1 MVDLLFDNNV
11 TLRMGDT
18 RLNNITAL
26 TWNLNQS
33 QKVFSFL
40 TKSLDPEKYPW
51 QTLHKSLLLLH
62 TIILYG
68 SEAAIDSCIQMFR
81 AVDKLT
87 SYNSALVKQR
97 GLFSAGGTDYGAP
110 VREEARIVCEILV
123 NDDNIREARRSAH
136 ESADSLVPMGEDF
149 AAKAAASQGKS
160 NAAAMGFG
168 QGMDSQYLGAGFDL
182 SQVPGMYE
190 NRPDRY
196 FDDKNDPRAQATAGD
211 HQFTREALNKD
222 SLLDLVFDDSAGNDQ
237 SECNLPE
244 AEFLPALEKQKELE
258 KKLAEQ
264 QQELQRLQMLSMQQQ
279 QQQQHQQHYRQSYQ
293 QSSSMPYSTQSTGA
307 SPQYFS
313 QIQSQNSL
321 NIFNDFNS
329 ASVPNTAQQFGGMN
343 SAPNCPNFS
352 QQYQPQPNVNYE
364 SQPNVNYHPQPNVNY
379 QQQLLFQQQKLES
392 LQRNHQQYQQQG
404 SNQQPQQRQ
413 GFGSIIGSE

>member
-1 MVDLLFDNNV
+1 MLNVAFGNVARNFLEHLSRQTFTTGDLKHNTNKLSNRVQRSPNLHIKKEEMTEAAAMFSRLLGSHSASSQEEKMMVDLLFDNNV

-33 QKVFSFL
+33 QKVFRSVLQPSFSLFFSWMFFCSFL

-160 NAAAMGFG
+160 NAATMGFG

-211 HQFTREALNKD
+211 HQFTREVIFL
-222 SLLDLVFDDSAGNDQ
+222 SFCSAIN
-237 SECNLPE
+237 
-244 AEFLPALEKQKELE
+244 
-258 KKLAEQ
+258 
-264 QQELQRLQMLSMQQQ
+264 
-279 QQQQHQQHYRQSYQ
+279 
-293 QSSSMPYSTQSTGA
+293 
-307 SPQYFS
+307 
-313 QIQSQNSL
+313 
-321 NIFNDFNS
+321 
-329 ASVPNTAQQFGGMN
+329 
-343 SAPNCPNFS
+343 
-352 QQYQPQPNVNYE
+352 
-364 SQPNVNYHPQPNVNY
+364 
-379 QQQLLFQQQKLES
+379 
-392 LQRNHQQYQQQG
+392 
-404 SNQQPQQRQ
+404 
-413 GFGSIIGSE
+413 